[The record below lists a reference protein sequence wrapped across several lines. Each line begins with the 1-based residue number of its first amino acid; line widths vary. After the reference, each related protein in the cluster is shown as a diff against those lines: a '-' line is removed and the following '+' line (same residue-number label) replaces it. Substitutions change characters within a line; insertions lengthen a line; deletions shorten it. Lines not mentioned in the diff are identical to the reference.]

1 MALAMIEEA
10 ERRGDLRPGMTVLEY
25 TGGSTGTSLAFVCAV
40 KGYPF
45 TVVSSDAYSEE
56 RLRMM
61 TAFGADLKLVA
72 SDGGRVTPDLV
83 PRMIEL
89 AQSLAERGDVYFT
102 DQLRNRDALV
112 GYRQIGEELLSQSA
126 GPIDLFCGSVG
137 TAGMLMAVAGVLRQ
151 QNPSVRVVALEPAES
166 PILSE
171 GRSGAHSVEGMGL
184 GFVPPH
190 LDGSVYDQALAIG
203 EEAARRM
210 VRRLATEQGL
220 FVGTSSGLNVAAA
233 LQLAEEIGPEGV
245 VATVAVD
252 SGMKYLTGGLF
263 EFDLDGALAD
273 AV

>member
-171 GRSGAHSVEGMGL
+171 GRSGAHSVEGIGL